1 MQTRTAASL
10 LLLTTVAIGTP
21 LEVHPQGWEPI
32 SIGVHAGYD
41 SRSRQEVLGAQL
53 RIPVLP
59 SGRVELIT
67 NTDVTF
73 LKGLNEYQTTIEAV
87 YMLTPGEGG
96 FYAGGGIG
104 VRNTTLGTDLNDP
117 RKTLQTFSLVTGA
130 VLGSIG
136 RIRPQL
142 ELRWIF
148 IDETTVDPQHFTL
161 GASFTLWERQRPT

>member
-1 MQTRTAASL
+1 M
-10 LLLTTVAIGTP
+10 
-21 LEVHPQGWEPI
+21 
-32 SIGVHAGYD
+32 
-41 SRSRQEVLGAQL
+41 LGAQL
-53 RIPVLP
+53 RIPLLP

-73 LKGLNEYQTTIEAV
+73 LRSLKEYQTNFEAV
-87 YMLTPGEGG
+87 YMLTPGQGG
-96 FYAGGGIG
+96 FYGGGGIG
-104 VRNTTLGTDLNDP
+104 LRNTTLGTDPKDP
-117 RKTLQTFSLVTGA
+117 RKTPLQTFSLVTGA

-148 IDETTVDPQHFTL
+148 IDETTVDPQSFTL